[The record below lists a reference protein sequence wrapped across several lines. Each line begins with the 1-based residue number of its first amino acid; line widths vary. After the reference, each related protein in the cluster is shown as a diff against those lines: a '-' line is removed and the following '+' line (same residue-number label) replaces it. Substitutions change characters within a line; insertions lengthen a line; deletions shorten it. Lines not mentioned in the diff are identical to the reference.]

1 MGREEWSVGI
11 REKRTTPE
19 FIHEEPGERRGAA
32 SRRLPGSTT
41 SAHGFS
47 LRPFT
52 TYVNENASAYD
63 ERECYALRAYIHSD
77 CERRM
82 TAASA
87 FAKFLSYPPGFVDS

>member
-1 MGREEWSVGI
+1 MSEYARSA
-11 REKRTTPE
+11 RCLNSFMKNPAS
-19 FIHEEPGERRGAA
+19 AA

-82 TAASA
+82 AAASA